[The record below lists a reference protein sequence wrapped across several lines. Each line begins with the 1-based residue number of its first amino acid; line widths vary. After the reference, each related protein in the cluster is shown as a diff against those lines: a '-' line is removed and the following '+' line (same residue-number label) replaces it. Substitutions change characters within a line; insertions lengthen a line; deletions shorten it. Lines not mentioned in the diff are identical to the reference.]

1 MASKTH
7 PTVANFEQALA
18 ALFTGRSFFLYD
30 FAADPKT
37 ALEKLKANP
46 SRFGALPRALGRAE
60 IERRL
65 NRVLTLGAR
74 LAKL

>member
-1 MASKTH
+1 MASKTR
-7 PTVANFEQALA
+7 PTVADFEKAVA
-18 ALFTGRSFFLYD
+18 TLFTGRSFFLYD

-37 ALEKLKANP
+37 ALENLKDRPA
-46 SRFGALPRALGRAE
+46 RFGHLPVALGHAE

-65 NRVLTLGAR
+65 QRVLTLGAR